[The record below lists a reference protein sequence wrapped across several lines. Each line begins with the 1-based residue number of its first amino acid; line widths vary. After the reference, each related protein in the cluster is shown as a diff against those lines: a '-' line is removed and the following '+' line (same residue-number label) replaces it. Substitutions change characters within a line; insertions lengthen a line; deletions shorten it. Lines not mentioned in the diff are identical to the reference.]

1 MPMQPVPMQ
10 FMVVQMQ
17 PIGNQPFTSAGGSNS
32 QVAGPYLAQPQVMY
46 TSAFVPS
53 QSIQA
58 PMNSGPMRE
67 TSGPVQET
75 SQPSQESAPAEQK
88 RKPLK
93 LLNRSVPVT
102 PAVQAP
108 AAEAAPAQNVVE
120 GLETRRRPSRLSNK
134 PIERE

>member
-17 PIGNQPFTSAGGSNS
+17 PIGNQPFTSAGGSS
-32 QVAGPYLAQPQVMY
+32 SQVMY

-58 PMNSGPMRE
+58 PTNSGPVRE
-67 TSGPVQET
+67 TSGPVRET
-75 SQPSQESAPAEQK
+75 SQPNQESSAAEPR

-120 GLETRRRPSRLSNK
+120 ATETRRRPSRLSNK
-134 PIERE
+134 PI